1 MLHALR
7 IVLTLASLAP
17 FAAFRGAFA
26 VRGRDWR
33 VARHGARL
41 ALFAVEVALVVTWTL
56 GRFVLRADRAFL
68 PPAAELAAAIA
79 GGALAIGATAFAA
92 WARVTLGRMFS
103 PTFGV
108 LTDHALVTTGPYAVT
123 RHPLYTGIVGW
134 FAGLSLVWN
143 SALTL
148 ALAVVVIAPLVAHT
162 LIEERMFAAH
172 FGDAWDAYRR
182 RVPRL
187 APWPRPHAKAPRE
200 RRSRGA

>member
-7 IVLTLASLAP
+7 IALTVASLAP

-41 ALFAVEVALVVTWTL
+41 ALFVIELSLVATWVL
-56 GRFVLRADRAFL
+56 GVLVLRVDRGFL
-68 PPAAELAAAIA
+68 PAAWELPAAIV
-79 GGALAIGATAFAA
+79 GGALAVAATGFAA

-108 LTDHALVTTGPYAVT
+108 LADHALVTGGPYAVT
-123 RHPLYTGIVGW
+123 RHPLYTGVIGW
-134 FAGLSLVWN
+134 FAGLALAWN

-148 ALAVVVIAPLVAHT
+148 ALAILVIAPLVVHT
-162 LIEERMFAAH
+162 VIEERMFAAH
-172 FGDAWDAYRR
+172 FGESFERWRA

-187 APWPRPHAKAPRE
+187 SPWPRPNAKAPRE
-200 RRSRGA
+200 